1 MSHDKHEKRDQSPT
15 SLDEDDI
22 ENPRDTSD
30 TAERKGAPP
39 TPLDGSAGLMDE
51 SQYLIIQPLDMG
63 TGLIF
68 GDRLI
73 SFDDLEP
80 IIKKIKYIIGNIQW
94 ADRLNS
100 PLELF
105 KKLKTLILAVGLLI
119 IWAAL
124 LFPEVAQALS
134 LLPPSTIP
142 AIAGIYIVLR
152 SSPIPSLL
160 SDYFARAADQTC
172 LEIGVR
178 DTQISTLVRHTRWD
192 VFNVPKQ
199 SLQMAINLLQS
210 HVDKLQKIKEIK
222 TLLQE
227 ILLSRPLGGNREASA
242 VTNVILDR
250 FLYGQEDFTRSARG
264 ETLPMLKECFLGR
277 PLAGEPEVS
286 AIANLILD
294 YAQQNFMTRPAS
306 EQTTPIGNDAARRPS
321 LNTLRLLET
330 TARNIEIQP
339 SVEEVAI
346 EINDISH
353 PSSFHSRRASLST
366 GSTIQTQQVPLIEPS
381 TTSSQAAGS
390 TRALSDSGMST
401 FFSRQAVTHLPQPPT
416 AVSTIPSGAAGLGG
430 DETNN
435 ADEIES
441 PHFKRE

>member
-1 MSHDKHEKRDQSPT
+1 MSHDKHENRDQSPK

-22 ENPRDTSD
+22 ENQRSTSD
-30 TAERKGAPP
+30 TAERKGVPP
-39 TPLDGSAGLMDE
+39 TPLDGNAGFIDV
-51 SQYLIIQPLDMG
+51 SQYSIIQPLDLG

-73 SFDDLEP
+73 SFDDLESV
-80 IIKKIKYIIGNIQW
+80 IKKIKRIIRNIQW

-105 KKLKTLILAVGLLI
+105 EKLKTLILAVGLLI

-124 LFPEVAQALS
+124 LFPEVAQVLS
-134 LLPPSTIP
+134 LLPPSSVP

-172 LEIGVR
+172 SEIGVR
-178 DTQISTLVRHTRWD
+178 DTQISILVRYIRWD
-192 VFNVPKQ
+192 VFNVSKQ
-199 SLQMAINLLQS
+199 SLQMAVDLLQS

-242 VTNVILDR
+242 VTNLILDR

-264 ETLPMLKECFLGR
+264 
-277 PLAGEPEVS
+277 
-286 AIANLILD
+286 
-294 YAQQNFMTRPAS
+294 
-306 EQTTPIGNDAARRPS
+306 QTTSISGNTAIRPS
-321 LNTLRLLET
+321 LSTSSSLET
-330 TARNIEIQP
+330 IARDIEIQP
-339 SVEEVAI
+339 VVEEVAI

-353 PSSFHSRRASLST
+353 PPLLSLASGIS
-366 GSTIQTQQVPLIEPS
+366 
-381 TTSSQAAGS
+381 SSQ
-390 TRALSDSGMST
+390 
-401 FFSRQAVTHLPQPPT
+401 
-416 AVSTIPSGAAGLGG
+416 
-430 DETNN
+430 
-435 ADEIES
+435 
-441 PHFKRE
+441 